1 MGFLDGVM
9 DAPASEYAL
18 RQRIYELE
26 SRLSELKERED
37 RRLRSFEAAVDAF
50 LIHDLD
56 GRIVDV
62 NGSACE
68 LLGYRREEL
77 LRLSIADIEC
87 GFTWEELR
95 TALGGAD
102 AGRRMRCPG
111 LVRCRGGECVPVD
124 VHANCFDCGG
134 RRFVH
139 AVLRDERRG
148 RCECPA
154 GSDPDN
160 YKDIFDNL
168 AVGVFQSTLSGRF
181 LRVNPALARI
191 LGYGDA
197 REALEEVRD
206 IAGMIYIEPERRDEI
221 IRSVCGSGVT
231 ERFDVRFRGRDG
243 EEWHANVV
251 LRMVYDAEGKPFYL
265 EGVVEDVTERQKT
278 QDALRSVKEELE
290 LENTMRTINLVVAN
304 ERLKREIEER
314 KKAEAELMESEERFR
329 AIFESAEDAILVKNL
344 RRVYTHVNPA
354 MGRLLGM
361 PISELIGRRV
371 EDFLSLLDE
380 AASLWDQDTHVLR
393 GEVVK
398 AETPLSLGERQVV
411 LNIIKAPL
419 RDDAGNIIGI
429 CGIARDITECKLGE
443 ERMRQSERR
452 LRSLVENSL
461 VGIMIVTNRRV
472 VFCNQEMEKLLGTSP
487 RNLDS
492 GERGFQ
498 TKNLA
503 KLLRLYRSVVGGKSK
518 VLDEELELLR
528 SEGTGQGAST
538 KWVHCRASLIEC
550 KGRESVLFNIM
561 DVTKLKE
568 FEQLLRI
575 EDKMT
580 SLGHVAAGIA
590 HEIRNPLTG
599 INTYLHSLR
608 RLLGAGVGDEEAVRM
623 AQNIIEEIRSASGR
637 INTVIRRVMDF
648 SKPSLPQF
656 ALLDMNDCIDDVLAL
671 SAATLR
677 KRSIQVD
684 KRLRRGLPKCHADRQ
699 MMEQVLMNIVTNAA
713 HAMKSSKGP
722 RTLRIKSDGEDG
734 AILVSISDSGP
745 GVPEELRKKIFDPFF
760 TTKSNGAGIGLSIS
774 QRIMADHL
782 GSLLVGESSLG
793 GAKFT
798 LRMPAYAHVE
808 RDDE

>member
-1 MGFLDGVM
+1 
-9 DAPASEYAL
+9 
-18 RQRIYELE
+18 
-26 SRLSELKERED
+26 
-37 RRLRSFEAAVDAF
+37 
-50 LIHDLD
+50 
-56 GRIVDV
+56 
-62 NGSACE
+62 
-68 LLGYRREEL
+68 
-77 LRLSIADIEC
+77 
-87 GFTWEELR
+87 
-95 TALGGAD
+95 
-102 AGRRMRCPG
+102 
-111 LVRCRGGECVPVD
+111 
-124 VHANCFDCGG
+124 
-134 RRFVH
+134 
-139 AVLRDERRG
+139 
-148 RCECPA
+148 
-154 GSDPDN
+154 
-160 YKDIFDNL
+160 
-168 AVGVFQSTLSGRF
+168 
-181 LRVNPALARI
+181 
-191 LGYGDA
+191 
-197 REALEEVRD
+197 
-206 IAGMIYIEPERRDEI
+206 
-221 IRSVCGSGVT
+221 
-231 ERFDVRFRGRDG
+231 
-243 EEWHANVV
+243 
-251 LRMVYDAEGKPFYL
+251 MVYDAEGKPFYL

-278 QDALRSVKEELE
+278 HDALRSVKEELE

-487 RNLDS
+487 KNLDS

-528 SEGTGQGAST
+528 SEGTDQGAST

-722 RTLRIKSDGEDG
+722 RTLRINSDGEDG